1 METLSIQEQIDSLK
15 EKLAGLKTRVIPLDI
30 SKLHV
35 TKGIVPKTTERYLN
49 GDVRVIATGECIYEF
64 LNGCVNEREVA

>member
-1 METLSIQEQIDSLK
+1 MEIVSQEQQIEDLK
-15 EKLAGLKTRVIPLDI
+15 VKLNDLKTKVIPLDL

-35 TKGIVPKTTERYLN
+35 TKGIVPKTAERYLN